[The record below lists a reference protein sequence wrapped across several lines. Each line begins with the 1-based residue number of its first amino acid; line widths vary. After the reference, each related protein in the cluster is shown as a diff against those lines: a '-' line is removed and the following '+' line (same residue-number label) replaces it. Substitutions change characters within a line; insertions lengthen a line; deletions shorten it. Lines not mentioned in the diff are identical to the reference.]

1 MGLQNSFHCMA
12 SPYIIAT
19 HSYRGG
25 TGKSNVTAN
34 IASELALTGLR
45 VGVVDTDLP
54 SPGIH
59 ILFGQDEPA
68 VTINGVIDQSYGIAK
83 AFIDVT
89 PTTPAFL
96 GKIFLLAGSPKPADI
111 AKIVK
116 EGYTMDQ
123 MVDIYRGFIKA
134 ASLDVLLL
142 DTHPGINETTLFRLP
157 SQTFC

>member
-1 MGLQNSFHCMA
+1 MA
-12 SPYIIAT
+12 SPFIIAT

-54 SPGIH
+54 SPGVH

-68 VTINGVIDQSYGIAK
+68 VTINGVINEDYSAAK

-89 PTTPAFL
+89 PAAATYL
-96 GKIFLLAGSPKPADI
+96 GKIFLLAE
-111 AKIVK
+111 
-116 EGYTMDQ
+116 EGWRPLSIP
-123 MVDIYRGFIKA
+123 VPLA
-134 ASLDVLLL
+134 VL
-142 DTHPGINETTLFRLP
+142 F
-157 SQTFC
+157 